1 MQQRLKVVLGTIAV
15 ATLAFGGVATA
26 ADTIGSNDVTNNSL
40 KSKDIHN
47 NSLKSEDILDNSLKS
62 TDIHNGTV
70 KGKDL
75 SAGLN
80 EKIADKGSD
89 RVGDV
94 VAANVTTS
102 ASSPG
107 ANATTGL
114 VPVPIEESSV
124 FTAARGVPLI
134 STTLPA
140 GHYIVSGSA
149 LFFDVAGD
157 GGEYGEARLFTADG
171 TPQGSSIFSGAVPPA
186 ILGGVGALA
195 SASVEINLTTA
206 TTITLRAR
214 LRGGAAGPSTVQGGA
229 NLLVTKVA

>member
-1 MQQRLKVVLGTIAV
+1 MQQRLTVVLGTIAV

-26 ADTIGSNDVTNNSL
+26 ANTIGSNDVTNNSL

-47 NSLKSEDILDNSLKS
+47 NSLKSK
-62 TDIHNGTV
+62 DIHNGTV

-114 VPVPIEESSV
+114 IPVPIEESSV

-134 STTLPA
+134 STTDP
-140 GHYIVSGSA
+140 V
-149 LFFDVAGD
+149 
-157 GGEYGEARLFTADG
+157 
-171 TPQGSSIFSGAVPPA
+171 
-186 ILGGVGALA
+186 
-195 SASVEINLTTA
+195 
-206 TTITLRAR
+206 
-214 LRGGAAGPSTVQGGA
+214 
-229 NLLVTKVA
+229 

>member
-26 ADTIGSNDVTNNSL
+26 AETIGSNDVTNNSL
-40 KSKDIHN
+40 KSK
-47 NSLKSEDILDNSLKS
+47 
-62 TDIHNGTV
+62 DIHNGTV

-134 STTLPA
+134 STSLPA

-149 LFFDVAGD
+149 LFFDVAGN
-157 GGEYGEARLFTADG
+157 GGQY
-171 TPQGSSIFSGAVPPA
+171 
-186 ILGGVGALA
+186 
-195 SASVEINLTTA
+195 
-206 TTITLRAR
+206 
-214 LRGGAAGPSTVQGGA
+214 
-229 NLLVTKVA
+229 

>member
-1 MQQRLKVVLGTIAV
+1 MVLGTIAV

-26 ADTIGSNDVTNNSL
+26 ADTIGSDGVTDNSL

-47 NSLKSEDILDNSLKS
+47 DSLKSK
-62 TDIHNGTV
+62 DIHNGTV
-70 KGKDL
+70 KGEDL

-134 STTLPA
+134 STSLPA

-157 GGEYGEARLFTADG
+157 GREYGESRLFTADG